1 MTSPLSEFTT
11 IGVGGVPAEFVVA
24 TSRDEILTQA
34 KRMWHDAEEWLVLGG
49 GSNIVVSDNPADLHV
64 LKIESKGIERL
75 GQGHIRVQAGENWDD
90 VVAYCIEHGLG
101 GVESMSGIPG
111 TMGAAPVQ
119 NIGAYG
125 AELADVFL
133 RCEFIDHA
141 TFEPVI
147 FEKDDMQFGYRDSA
161 IKNRKQGVITW
172 VELQL
177 ISDLPAGSTELMRR
191 RRQEV
196 LEQRASKGMLL
207 DANDRDT
214 FSCGSFFVNPIV
226 SASFA
231 RTLPQD
237 APAWPMDEDASR
249 VKISAAWLI
258 EQSGIKKGLQLGD
271 SKAGISTKHALAI
284 TNRGGAT
291 AKQIAEL
298 ARFVQERVAATFGI
312 NLIPEPSFIAF

>member
-141 TFEPVI
+141 TFETVI

-312 NLIPEPSFIAF
+312 KLIPEPSFIAF

>member
-1 MTSPLSEFTT
+1 MTSPLSDFTT

-24 TSRDEILTQA
+24 TSRDEILAHA
-34 KRMWHDAEEWLVLGG
+34 KRIWHDAEEWLVLGG
-49 GSNIVVSDNPADLHV
+49 GSNIVVSDHPADLRV

-141 TFEPVI
+141 TFEPRI
-147 FEKDDMQFGYRDSA
+147 FEKEDMQFGYRDSA
-161 IKNRKQGVITW
+161 IKNHMQGVITW

-177 ISDLPAGSTELMRR
+177 ISDLPAGSTELMKR

-258 EQSGIKKGLQLGD
+258 EQSGIKKGLQLGE
-271 SKAGISTKHALAI
+271 SRAGISTKHALAI

-291 AKQIAEL
+291 ARDVAEL

>member
-196 LEQRASKGMLL
+196 IEQRASKGMLL

-291 AKQIAEL
+291 SKQIAEL